1 MGQARELM
9 DRMTEVMVE
18 RHDVDAGIELYADD
32 AVMMTPDMGEI
43 RGRDQISAYWH
54 GMMDGFPDGRFESI
68 GSLESDGKAVDEGY
82 FVGTNTMPLKG
93 HNGETIE
100 ATGKRV
106 KLRSCDIAT
115 VKDGKI
121 IEHHLYF
128 DEGEFMRQLGLT
140 G

>member
-9 DRMTEVMVE
+9 DRMTNTLVE
-18 RHDVDAGIELYADD
+18 MHDVDAGVDLYADN

-43 RGRDQISAYWH
+43 RGRDQISEYWH
-54 GMMDGFPDGRFESI
+54 GMVDGFPDAHFEPISK
-68 GSLESDGKAVDEGY
+68 LESDGRAVDEGY

-93 HNGETIE
+93 HDGETIE

-106 KLRSCDIAT
+106 KIRSCDIAT

-121 IEHHLYF
+121 TEHHLYF
-128 DEGEFMRQLGLT
+128 DEADFMRQLGLN